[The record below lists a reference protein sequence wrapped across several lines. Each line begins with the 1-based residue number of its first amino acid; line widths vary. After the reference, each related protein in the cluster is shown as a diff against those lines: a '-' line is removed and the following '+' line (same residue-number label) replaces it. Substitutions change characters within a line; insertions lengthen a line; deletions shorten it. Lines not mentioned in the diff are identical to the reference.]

1 MMRSAEYTDF
11 NLLSNSVQRRKT
23 GFLRPKSGHK
33 PPIVKKRSHTYREVE
48 DVNINKTKATYDYVD
63 IDDITDSKSHRV
75 VTAPRQSGV
84 ESTPPTA
91 KEKIGDSCSDE
102 ETSLLSKVDNI
113 QKTLSVIMNQMC
125 EIQSRQSDFDARLSA
140 LEKIQIDANDQ
151 HDYY

>member
-1 MMRSAEYTDF
+1 MMRSAESTYF
-11 NLLSNSVQRRKT
+11 NLISNPVQIRRTNFFRPRSDHKSPT
-23 GFLRPKSGHK
+23 LRR
-33 PPIVKKRSHTYREVE
+33 KRSHTYSEVGV
-48 DVNINKTKATYDYVD
+48 VNINKTKATYDYVD
-63 IDDITDSKSHRV
+63 IGTDSRSHRV

-102 ETSLLSKVDNI
+102 KTSFILSNI

-151 HDYY
+151 HEYNL